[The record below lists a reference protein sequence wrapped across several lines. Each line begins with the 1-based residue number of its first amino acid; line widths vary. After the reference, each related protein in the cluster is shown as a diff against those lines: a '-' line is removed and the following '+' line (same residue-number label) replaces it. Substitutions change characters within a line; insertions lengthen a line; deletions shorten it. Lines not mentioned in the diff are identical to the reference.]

1 MDPVVSTI
9 AALRAGGISVAVDD
23 FGTGYSSLRY
33 LRRFDANIVKID
45 REFVQASSSEPR
57 TDALV
62 RSVVS
67 MANAL
72 DLVCVAEGIE
82 TLDQLALVRSHGC
95 RFGQGFLLDRP
106 MPADSIEQLLQSGH
120 VYSVDVSPPARPA
133 DGATPGS
140 RTATILPL
148 PRAN

>member
-1 MDPVVSTI
+1 M
-9 AALRAGGISVAVDD
+9 
-23 FGTGYSSLRY
+23 
-33 LRRFDANIVKID
+33 KID
-45 REFVQASSSEPR
+45 REFVQASSTEPR

-95 RFGQGFLLDRP
+95 RLGQGFLLDRP
-106 MPADSIEQLLQSGH
+106 MPAAHLEQLLDAGH
-120 VYSVDVSPPARPA
+120 VYSVDVSPPARQPA
-133 DGATPGS
+133 AAAPGQ
-140 RTATILPL
+140 RTATIFPL